1 MGDGSRSR
9 LVHKPQYL
17 TTADGLADGATSESK
32 LAAADAATEARLEWR
47 RTRKRGCAG
56 LQVVTGWRRVG
67 KRGASG
73 AQGCA
78 GLAARRKVRGWRR
91 AKKLRVCT
99 VGEKR
104 CVGAKAKTP
113 PFARGLRRSGWS
125 DRDKAGRDTLRSI
138 RHFDEG
144 LRRRLPAVRPRSVL
158 RPTCDLAH
166 CNGPRVAASVLRA

>member
-17 TTADGLADGATSESK
+17 TTADGLADGATSESE

-47 RTRKRGCAG
+47 RTGKRGCAG
-56 LQVVTGWRRVG
+56 LQAVTGWRRVG

-78 GLAARRKVRGWRR
+78 GLEARRKVQVCACAVGRSDGLAARREARGWRR

-104 CVGAKAKTP
+104 C
-113 PFARGLRRSGWS
+113 
-125 DRDKAGRDTLRSI
+125 AGKLGT
-138 RHFDEG
+138 
-144 LRRRLPAVRPRSVL
+144 
-158 RPTCDLAH
+158 
-166 CNGPRVAASVLRA
+166 